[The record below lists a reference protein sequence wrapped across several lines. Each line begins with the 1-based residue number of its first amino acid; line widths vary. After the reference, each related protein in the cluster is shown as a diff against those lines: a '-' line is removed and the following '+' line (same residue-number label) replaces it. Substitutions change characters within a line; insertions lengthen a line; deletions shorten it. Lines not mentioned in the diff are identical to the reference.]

1 MDLKKI
7 AAGCI
12 LPFLLTSLL
21 CSQSIVELAKN
32 EKQRRTKLRLQ
43 GKRAK
48 IVTKAELKNI
58 KRGAALT
65 TTLSLTSTIG
75 SQNVTSTPEESL
87 TREEPLSKAQRAEPV
102 MARDE
107 EAAERLKTLQNELE
121 DQWET
126 AKENVNILSRKLN
139 TLWKQFYSMDD
150 LSARENVQSEISKT
164 SEQLQLAKG
173 QETSSREELRKV
185 TASLRKIGRE

>member
-1 MDLKKI
+1 MNIKKI
-7 AAGCI
+7 AAGLI

-21 CSQSIVELAKN
+21 CSQSVVELAKN

-48 IVTKAELKNI
+48 VVTKADLKNI

-65 TTLSLTSTIG
+65 TILSLVSSRDRQIA
-75 SQNVTSTPEESL
+75 TSTPEEPPA
-87 TREEPLSKAQRAEPV
+87 REEQPIEVQAKDDEAEG
-102 MARDE
+102 
-107 EAAERLKTLQNELE
+107 LKTLQAQLE
-121 DQWET
+121 DRWEK
-126 AKENVNILSRKLN
+126 AKGNVNILSRKLN

-164 SEQLQLAKG
+164 SQYLQTAKG
-173 QETSSREELRKV
+173 EETSIREELRKV
-185 TASLRKIGRE
+185 TALLRKIGRE

>member
-1 MDLKKI
+1 MSLKKI
-7 AAGCI
+7 AAGFI

-32 EKQRRTKLRLQ
+32 EKQRRTNLRLQ

-48 IVTKAELKNI
+48 IVTKADLKNI

-65 TTLSLTSTIG
+65 TILSLVSSIR
-75 SQNVTSTPEESL
+75 SQNVTSTPEESPA
-87 TREEPLSKAQRAEPV
+87 REEQPIEVQAAK
-102 MARDE
+102 E
-107 EAAERLKTLQNELE
+107 EIEVLKTLQIQLE
-121 DQWET
+121 NQWEK

-150 LSARENVQSEISKT
+150 LTARENVQSEISKT
-164 SEQLQLAKG
+164 SQQLQIAKG
-173 QETSSREELRKV
+173 EETSTREELRKV
-185 TASLRKIGRE
+185 IAALRVID